1 MFSVQAF
8 RGQHEETAENR
19 AIIKINGDTIAGA
32 EAFCHVLDEMN
43 DKGLSEWGIDPL
55 TLPIRYGRYENTIAK
70 NFQTIESQKGKRF
83 SYMYKCKGQ
92 DFRNKANQ
100 IATGFSK
107 VTVDFPTDLDMQD

>member
-1 MFSVQAF
+1 MFSARNF
-8 RGQHEETAENR
+8 RSQHEETAENR

-32 EAFCHVLDEMN
+32 EDFCHVLAEMSV
-43 DKGLSEWGIDPL
+43 KGLPEWDIDPL
-55 TLPIRYGRYENTIAK
+55 TLPIRHGRYENTITK
-70 NFQTIESQKGKRF
+70 SFQTIESQKGKKF

-107 VTVDFPTDLDMQD
+107 VTVELPTDVDMQD